1 MQSSCLWMGLLLL
14 LLAAAQGQGQSQT
27 HSSGEHF
34 EDADKSSEYTD
45 QQFDLRHTI
54 PGEPGL
60 DYPILSTPPKTSFVC
75 KGRHEGY
82 YADVE
87 SRCQAFRICAHTARS
102 PQGFGFLCPNGTLFS
117 QKNFVCDWYRNVIC
131 DDSERY
137 YDMNAAN
144 TVGST
149 HEMMER
155 VRHMME
161 YPMKTITKALQQ
173 AQTHSQTSPQ
183 QQQHHHQHQSLS
195 KDLSS
200 VSGVL
205 THPAEAGEPQIA
217 AGRGEEIKSEP
228 LNAAGLETIST
239 SISSDDDGEG
249 IYVNSLGELSS
260 DPGIQFDHTNAHIVA
275 EYPREYHYQKQKN
288 FAERVNAGLEVLA
301 DTESTSSE
309 VLAPDY
315 MKHIR
320 SNKDEATQVDLV
332 SNINNL
338 LDEVSSDA
346 DPSVSGYQSMAPH
359 KIKQPFRFLSRG
371 FAMHGDGSKGSSSAY
386 VYNKPKQTP
395 GTVRFTPNE
404 IPTEDLKS
412 TEHKHKFAKIAS
424 TTPSTTEESPA
435 LLIAPTLPTAEEAE
449 EVEQAETTTL
459 AAETASS
466 TVAVPPFLLEPPI
479 LTPALAIESLGQAA
493 ALTASLPL
501 SDDLVQVEESPE
513 AAEKSSVHQEATK
526 LLLAGVQLTSHD
538 EETQVLN
545 TIELA
550 ESSPSTTSTST
561 STTPVMITST
571 ETVTEISSTQERIRG
586 YRRYAQNRGNS
597 TLRRANVRPL
607 PVVRSTTST
616 TTQRT
621 TNMPTRS
628 YLERLAASRLRLSR
642 LSLATRSTTKAPT
655 TQTPATTEA
664 TTTTASSL
672 SYVRGGAEQGPSK
685 KLSARHI
692 DRETKVETG
701 KASWESVHS
710 NLQRFQVQRGNRIYT
725 PATRASSSISSST
738 TSTSATSTTS
748 SYPRPTAAASVN
760 RGKNRYSNFKT
771 QAPVTRTRAP
781 TTARVYT
788 TPRTTSSPALSTLT
802 QQISAIASGYGYSQ
816 APLNPPQTQKHTPH
830 VYATQTVS
838 DIAPPSSQSITSSL
852 SPSSGFLSFDKLTRA
867 IVDESVLQNFKSVQ
881 AKGSAQ
887 FQQHRPLTKTSSI
900 GSRSSSGSGRN
911 SIGYSKPPTAPA
923 ISSLTVPPRPS
934 QLPQPA
940 LPTQPGIVIVR
951 AEGQRIAPNSASNI
965 IASLATQAPPKAT
978 QGNSYVSLN
987 DFFSS
992 KFGQGNANSVA
1003 GATTLQQQQQAQV
1016 QRQPAQQQ
1024 HYGQQQLQQVQQ
1036 QQHHHVQVQQQ
1047 VQRQQQPQQQSNYIT
1062 QQYQQPSQNIYQP
1075 NIYQQQSHSYQQQ
1088 QQQHNPF
1095 QQQQQQQFHQ
1105 QARPSIQTN
1114 QQPYLT
1120 PNIFVP
1126 YQQQQQQ
1133 LPQFPPLAPP
1143 APVTATGSVQGSFIG
1158 GRHVDHL
1165 NVQLP
1170 TLANGLIPGLQLAQK
1185 RSDVSAHQLQLTDTG
1200 GRHPASSGSG
1210 KSRERSFYSG
1220 RTSYQVPQ
1228 SSVGR
1233 LPNDITQ
1240 QLRGRHRRY

>member
-1 MQSSCLWMGLLLL
+1 MPSSCPWTVLLLL
-14 LLAAAQGQGQSQT
+14 LLASSSVLGQ
-27 HSSGEHF
+27 SGEHF

-60 DYPILSTPPKTSFVC
+60 DYPILSAPPKTSFVC

-87 SRCQAFRICAHTARS
+87 SRCQAFRICAHTART

-117 QKNFVCDWYRNVIC
+117 QKNFVCDWYRNVNC
-131 DDSERY
+131 DESERY
-137 YDMNAAN
+137 YDMNVDHS
-144 TVGST
+144 VGST
-149 HEMMER
+149 HQMMER

-173 AQTHSQTSPQ
+173 AQS
-183 QQQHHHQHQSLS
+183 QHHHQHQSLS

-200 VSGVL
+200 ASGVL
-205 THPAEAGEPQIA
+205 THPEEPQIA
-217 AGRGEEIKSEP
+217 VVRGEAIKSEP
-228 LNAAGLETIST
+228 LNAAGLQDIAPSA
-239 SISSDDDGEG
+239 SADDDGEG

-288 FAERVNAGLEVLA
+288 FAERVNAGLELQA

-309 VLAPDY
+309 ALAPDY

-338 LDEVSSDA
+338 LDEVSSDV
-346 DPSVSGYQSMAPH
+346 DPAVSGYQSMAPT

-371 FAMHGDGSKGSSSAY
+371 FAMHGDGSKGSSSSAY
-386 VYNKPKQTP
+386 VYSKPKQTP

-412 TEHKHKFAKIAS
+412 TEHKHKFDKTTSSS
-424 TTPSTTEESPA
+424 TPATTEETPA

-449 EVEQAETTTL
+449 GPEEAETTTATTEAASISTSTTITAPL
-459 AAETASS
+459 A
-466 TVAVPPFLLEPPI
+466 LLEPP
-479 LTPALAIESLGQAA
+479 LLAPAFAIESLGQAA
-493 ALTASLPL
+493 ALTANLPL
-501 SDDLVQVEESPE
+501 SDDVAQVEESPE
-513 AAEKSSVHQEATK
+513 AAEKTSVHQEAAK

-538 EETQVLN
+538 EETQVLSTN
-545 TIELA
+545 ELA
-550 ESSPSTTSTST
+550 ESSST
-561 STTPVMITST
+561 STTPAMVTST

-621 TNMPTRS
+621 TTPTRS
-628 YLERLAASRLRLSR
+628 YLERLAASRQRLSR

-655 TQTPATTEA
+655 TTTAATTEA
-664 TTTTASSL
+664 ATRTTASSL

-710 NLQRFQVQRGNRIYT
+710 SLQRFQVQRGNRIYT
-725 PATRASSSISSST
+725 PAIRATGSSNGSSTT
-738 TSTSATSTTS
+738 TSTSAPSTSTTS
-748 SYPRPTAAASVN
+748 SFTRPTAAAGSVN
-760 RGKNRYSNFKT
+760 RGKNRYSNYKT
-771 QAPVTRTRAP
+771 QAPVTRTRGT

-788 TPRTTSSPALSTLT
+788 TTPSRTTSSPALSTLS
-802 QQISAIASGYGYSQ
+802 QQISALASGYSYAQPAGNS
-816 APLNPPQTQKHTPH
+816 PQTQKHTQTPH
-830 VYATQTVS
+830 TLAYATQTVS
-838 DIAPPSSQSITSSL
+838 DIAPHSSQSITSSL
-852 SPSSGFLSFDKLTRA
+852 SPASGFLSFDKLTRA
-867 IVDESVLQNFKSVQ
+867 IVDDSVLQNFKSVQ
-881 AKGSAQ
+881 SKAAPPAQ
-887 FQQHRPLTKTSSI
+887 SQSQSQQYRPLTKSNSV
-900 GSRSSSGSGRN
+900 GSRGSSRN
-911 SIGYSKPPTAPA
+911 SISYNKPATAPA
-923 ISSLTVPPRPS
+923 ISSLTVPQRPP

-940 LPTQPGIVIVR
+940 LPTPPGIVIVR
-951 AEGQRIAPNSASNI
+951 AEGQRIAPNSAGNI
-965 IASLATQAPPKAT
+965 IASLATQAPAKAT
-978 QGNSYVSLN
+978 QGSSYVSLN

-1003 GATTLQQQQQAQV
+1003 TLQQQQQQQSQV

-1024 HYGQQQLQQVQQ
+1024 HQVQQQQQRQQHVQQVQQ
-1036 QQHHHVQVQQQ
+1036 QL
-1047 VQRQQQPQQQSNYIT
+1047 QRQQQPQQQLNYIT
-1062 QQYQQPSQNIYQP
+1062 QQYQQPQQTIYQP
-1075 NIYQQQSHSYQQQ
+1075 NIYQQQQQQ
-1088 QQQHNPF
+1088 AQFH
-1095 QQQQQQQFHQ
+1095 QQQQQQQQQNPFLKQHQ
-1105 QARPSIQTN
+1105 QQFQQQSRPSIQSN

-1143 APVTATGSVQGSFIG
+1143 APVSATGSVQGSFIG

-1170 TLANGLIPGLQLAQK
+1170 ALTNGLIPGLQLAQK
-1185 RSDVSAHQLQLTDTG
+1185 RSDVSAHQLQLTD
-1200 GRHPASSGSG
+1200 RHPARSGSG

-1240 QLRGRHRRY
+1240 QLRGRLRRY